1 MKELPKAYNPAEYE
15 DAIYQRWEASGF
27 FNPEK
32 MIDAGLTKPDA
43 EPYTI
48 MLPPPNAT
56 GVLHMGHA
64 LMVSW
69 QDLLVRTAR
78 MRGYRTL
85 WLPGTDH
92 AAIATQARVEK
103 DIYKAEG
110 KSRHD
115 LGREELLRRIGTY
128 VNDSRQTIQKQMRV
142 LGASPDWSREAFT
155 LDEPRSRAVRT
166 IFKQMYDDGLIYR
179 ANRVVNWD
187 PKGQTTISDDEIVY
201 EPRQAQLYTFRYSK
215 DFPIPI
221 STTQPETKVGDTAVA
236 VHPDDA
242 RYQAYIGQTYEVL
255 FCGVTLHLRVIADH
269 GVDPEFG
276 TGALGVTP
284 AHSMIDWEMAGR
296 HDLPVVGV
304 INEYARMTVESD
316 NLKGKKVTEAR
327 EVIVEWLKEHGL
339 LLKEETISQNVPTAE
354 RTGGV
359 VQPLPKLQW
368 FLNVNKEFTIP
379 YSEIDGIASGSQTT
393 LKDLMRR
400 AVAGG
405 DIRITPDHF
414 LKTYFHWIDNLRDW
428 CISRQ
433 IWYGHRLP
441 VWYRT
446 PENSKSQAS
455 ASAQPQRDGPNYKQ
469 IPNLK
474 NEEDIYV
481 GVEAPEGEGWVQ
493 DEDTLDTWFSSGLWT
508 FSTLGWPDQTMD
520 LKTYH
525 PTTLIQPGTEIL
537 FFWVARMILMTGYTL
552 GQVPFRD
559 VLLNGMV
566 RDGQGRK
573 FSKSLRNGGDPI
585 EMTQL
590 YGADAIRFYFAATTV
605 PGSDTR
611 LHEDK
616 LKGYKH
622 FTNKLWNISRFI
634 LMNLDGFDPAVP
646 VVWSEAD
653 KTILAELDQTVAEVT
668 ELIDGLKIHLAA
680 EALYQY
686 VWHTLA
692 DKIIEAQKM
701 RLDNPKERPVA
712 QALLIQ
718 LLETNLR
725 LLHPFMPFVTE
736 VIWQYMPASETE
748 PMLMTA
754 RWPLPTEMT
763 KAE

>member
-1 MKELPKAYNPAEYE
+1 MRELPKAYNPAEHE
-15 DAIYQRWEASGF
+15 EAIYRCWEESGF
-27 FNPEK
+27 FHPETAMK
-32 MIDAGLTKPDA
+32 AGVISPDA
-43 EPYTI
+43 KPYTI
-48 MLPPPNAT
+48 MMPPPNAT

-64 LMVSW
+64 LMIAW

-103 DIYKAEG
+103 DITKAEG

-115 LGREELLRRIGTY
+115 LGRDELLRRIDAY
-128 VNDSRQTIQKQMRV
+128 VAESRSTILKQLRA

-166 IFKQMYDDGLIYR
+166 IFTQLYTDGLIYR
-179 ANRVVNWD
+179 DNRVVNWD
-187 PKGQTTISDDEIVY
+187 PKGQTTISDEEIVY
-201 EPRQAQLYTFRYSK
+201 ETRTAQLYTFRYSQ
-215 DFPIPI
+215 DFPIAI

-236 VHPDDA
+236 VHPDDT
-242 RYQAYIGQTYEVL
+242 RYQPYIGKTYDVE
-255 FCGVTLHLRVIADH
+255 FCGVSLHLRVIADH
-269 GVDPEFG
+269 SVDPKFG

-304 INEYARMTVESD
+304 IDEQARMTVATAT
-316 NLKGKKVTEAR
+316 LKGKKVTEAR
-327 EVIVEWLKEHGL
+327 EIIVAWLKDHNLFE
-339 LLKEETISQNVPTAE
+339 KEEVIEQNVPTAE

-368 FLNVNKEFTIP
+368 FLDVNKEFTLQH
-379 YSEIDGIASGSQTT
+379 SEIDGIASGSKTT
-393 LKDLMRR
+393 LKEVMRR

-405 DIRITPDHF
+405 QVRITPDHF
-414 LKTYFHWIDNLRDW
+414 EKVYFHWIDNLRDW

-441 VWYRT
+441 VWYRREAIT
-446 PENSKSQAS
+446 PLRPRASEGQESQRS
-455 ASAQPQRDGPNYKQ
+455 AVRKT
-469 IPNLK
+469 
-474 NEEDIYV
+474 EEEIYV
-481 GVEAPEGEGWVQ
+481 GIEPPKGKGWVQ

-508 FSTLGWPDQTMD
+508 FSTLGWPESTDD
-520 LKTYH
+520 LEMYH

-537 FFWVARMILMTGYTL
+537 FFWVARMILMTGYAL
-552 GQVPFRD
+552 GQVPFRQ

-566 RDGQGRK
+566 RDAQGRK

-585 EMTQL
+585 AMAQT
-590 YGADAIRFYFAATTV
+590 YGADAIRFYFVVTTL

-616 LKGYKH
+616 LKGYQH

-634 LMNLDGFDPAVP
+634 LMNREDFVP
-646 VVWSEAD
+646 GAQVSWTAADREA
-653 KTILAELDQTVAEVT
+653 LAELDRVVKETTV
-668 ELIDGLKIHLAA
+668 LIDGLKLHLAA
-680 EALYQY
+680 EKLYHY
-686 VWHTLA
+686 VWHTVA
-692 DKIIEAQKM
+692 DKILEEQKS
-701 RLDNPKERPVA
+701 RLNNPGERPIA
-712 QALLIQ
+712 QALLMRI
-718 LLETNLR
+718 LDTNLR

-736 VIWQYMPASETE
+736 AIWQHLPQAAAE
-748 PMLMTA
+748 PLLMMA
-754 RWPLPTEMT
+754 KWPTDDAQE
-763 KAE
+763 